1 MGNRAEIAS
10 RGFTLLELIVTLFLI
25 ALTAAVVGPAVGR
38 RVETVQA
45 RADVAGFLAVFR
57 HAREQAITT
66 QHPFSVVVDP
76 VGHRVTLLTGED
88 EVRSV
93 RTLPARVTIEA
104 DPPPALTVKFQPQ
117 GLSTGGDFRFTSGKV
132 RYRVTID
139 PITGRVR
146 STRR

>member
-25 ALTAAVVGPAVGR
+25 GLAVAVVGPAVGR
-38 RVETVQA
+38 GVETIQA

-66 QHPFSVVVDP
+66 QHAFSVVVDP
-76 VGHRVTLLTGED
+76 IGHRVTLVTGED

-93 RTLPARVTIEA
+93 RALPARVTVEA
-104 DPPPALTVKFQPQ
+104 DPPPALTVKFEPQ
-117 GLSTGGDFRFTSGKV
+117 GLSSGGDFRFTSGTV

-139 PITGRVR
+139 AITGRVR
-146 STRR
+146 SARR